1 MIDAVTTAYVGM
13 QQAQQQ
19 QDVSTAVLRSSLDMV
34 TEQGDSMSELI
45 QGAGAAQLSATESQ
59 IAQGLAIT
67 DPAMGGEIDF
77 LV

>member
-34 TEQGDSMSELI
+34 AEQGDSMSELI